1 MSLGVAGRGGG
12 RYTMRWVAAVAAVVA
27 MLAAPIGCAPQQ
39 ARVPQAAAAPSGPM
53 AAVHQGMDPAQVQ
66 RLLGAPTSV
75 RPFIT
80 GKAFIP
86 WYFGPDRTRTAFYYK
101 GQGRVIFS
109 GDPVNANSRVV
120 EVQYDPSEPG
130 SPR

>member
-1 MSLGVAGRGGG
+1 MSLGAAGSGG

-27 MLAAPIGCAPQQ
+27 MLAAPIGCAPQP
-39 ARVPQAAAAPSGPM
+39 ARVPQASAPASGPL
-53 AAVHQGMDPAQVQ
+53 AAVRPGMNPAQVEH
-66 RLLGAPTSV
+66 LVGAPTSV

-86 WYFGPDRTRTAFYYK
+86 WYFGPDRTRTAYYYK

-130 SPR
+130 SRR

>member
-1 MSLGVAGRGGG
+1 
-12 RYTMRWVAAVAAVVA
+12 MRWVAGVAAVMATLV
-27 MLAAPIGCAPQQ
+27 APIGCATPP
-39 ARVPQAAAAPSGPM
+39 ARVPQAAAPASGPL
-53 AAVHQGMDPAQVQ
+53 AAVRPGMDAAQVQ
-66 RLLGAPTSV
+66 RLVGAPTSE

-86 WYFGPDRTRTAFYYK
+86 WYFGPDRTRTAYYYK

-109 GDPVNANSRVV
+109 GPAGFGTDSHVLRV
-120 EVQYDPSEPG
+120 EYDPSDPG

>member
-1 MSLGVAGRGGG
+1 
-12 RYTMRWVAAVAAVVA
+12 MRWVAAVAVVVA
-27 MLAAPIGCAPQQ
+27 MLAAPIGCAPQP
-39 ARVPQAAAAPSGPM
+39 ARVPQAPGPASGPL
-53 AAVHQGMDPAQVQ
+53 AAVRPGMDAAQVQ
-66 RLLGAPTSV
+66 RLVGAPTSE

-80 GKAFIP
+80 GKAFVP
-86 WYFGPDRTRTAFYYK
+86 WYFGPDRTRTAYYYK

-109 GDPVNANSRVV
+109 GDPVNTNSRVV

>member
-1 MSLGVAGRGGG
+1 
-12 RYTMRWVAAVAAVVA
+12 MRWVAGVAAVMATLV
-27 MLAAPIGCAPQQ
+27 APIGCATPP
-39 ARVPQAAAAPSGPM
+39 ARVPQAAAPASGPL
-53 AAVHQGMDPAQVQ
+53 AAVRPGMDAAQVQ
-66 RLLGAPTSV
+66 RLVGAPTSV

-86 WYFGPDRTRTAFYYK
+86 WYSGPDRTRTAYYYK

-120 EVQYDPSEPG
+120 EVQFDPSEPG
-130 SPR
+130 FRR

>member
-1 MSLGVAGRGGG
+1 
-12 RYTMRWVAAVAAVVA
+12 MRTVGWVAAVATVVA
-27 MLAAPIGCAPQQ
+27 MLAAPIGCATQP
-39 ARVPQAAAAPSGPM
+39 ARVSAAPPSGPM
-53 AAVHQGMDPAQVQ
+53 AAVHQGMDAGQVQ

-109 GDPVNANSRVV
+109 GDPINANSRVV

>member
-1 MSLGVAGRGGG
+1 MR
-12 RYTMRWVAAVAAVVA
+12 TMRWVAAVAVVVA
-27 MLAAPIGCAPQQ
+27 MLAAPIGCAPQP
-39 ARVPQAAAAPSGPM
+39 ARVPAAAGAPASGPL
-53 AAVHQGMDPAQVQ
+53 AAVRPGMDPAQVEH
-66 RLLGAPTSV
+66 LIGAPTSV

-130 SPR
+130 SRR

>member
-1 MSLGVAGRGGG
+1 MRTVGWVAG
-12 RYTMRWVAAVAAVVA
+12 VAAVLA
-27 MLAAPIGCAPQQ
+27 MLTAPIGCAQP
-39 ARVPQAAAAPSGPM
+39 ARVPAAAPGPGSGPL
-53 AAVHQGMDPAQVQ
+53 ASVRPGMNPTQVEQ
-66 RLLGAPTSV
+66 LVGAPTSV

-130 SPR
+130 SRR

>member
-1 MSLGVAGRGGG
+1 
-12 RYTMRWVAAVAAVVA
+12 MRRVAAVGAVVT
-27 MLAAPIGCAPQQ
+27 MLAAPIGCAPQP
-39 ARVPQAAAAPSGPM
+39 ARVSQAATPQSGPM
-53 AAVHQGMDPAQVQ
+53 AAVHQGMDAAQVQ
-66 RLLGAPTSV
+66 RLLGPPTSV

-101 GQGRVIFS
+101 GQGRVILS
-109 GDPVNANSRVV
+109 GDPVNAQSRVV
-120 EVQYDPSEPG
+120 DVQYDPSESG

>member
-1 MSLGVAGRGGG
+1 
-12 RYTMRWVAAVAAVVA
+12 MRWVAAVAAVVV
-27 MLAAPIGCAPQQ
+27 MLAAPIGCAPQS
-39 ARVPQAAAAPSGPM
+39 ARVPQASAPPSGPL
-53 AAVHQGMDPAQVQ
+53 ASVRPGMNPAQVEQ
-66 RLLGAPTSV
+66 LVGAPSSV

-120 EVQYDPSEPG
+120 EVQYDPSESG